1 MGGEVASK
9 SADIS
14 LGGKV
19 IGKISTLT
27 PVEVV
32 SKNGAT
38 AKIKVKGVASENYPL
53 QIQKN
58 MQEGEIYAVFDKER
72 SENFAK
78 GKKLEDD
85 GMYEVAADAITSDD
99 KALYA
104 KAKELYEGTCSA
116 CHRLHEPNSFTVNQ
130 WPANLQGMVDA
141 GYVAQISPQIFII
154 HAITR
159 EQNEQNAVVRTNLEN
174 FLLNSKYYAVGRL
187 KNLDENGAKI
197 FVARLEKELG
207 KPFILAPKNEANLYC
222 TTLIERSLKGI
233 SNLNLTYQKLSLPI
247 FRGEYLFPEA
257 FWQGGNLQTIF
268 ENRR

>member
-1 MGGEVASK
+1 MKTKFLVAALISSASLVLGGEVASK

-38 AKIKVKGVASENYPL
+38 AKIKVKGVASGNYPL

-207 KPFILAPKNEANLYC
+207 KPFILAPKNEPTFTVL
-222 TTLIERSLKGI
+222 R
-233 SNLNLTYQKLSLPI
+233 
-247 FRGEYLFPEA
+247 
-257 FWQGGNLQTIF
+257 
-268 ENRR
+268 

>member
-1 MGGEVASK
+1 MNFTSRTDALIGSASLVLGGEVASK

-72 SENFAK
+72 PENFAK

-85 GMYEVAADAITSDD
+85 YGEVWYEASGTYEVAADAITSDD

-130 WPANLQGMVDA
+130 WPANVQGMVDA
-141 GYVAQISPQIFII
+141 GYVA
-154 HAITR
+154 
-159 EQNEQNAVVRTNLEN
+159 
-174 FLLNSKYYAVGRL
+174 
-187 KNLDENGAKI
+187 
-197 FVARLEKELG
+197 LEKGDLELIV
-207 KPFILAPKNEANLYC
+207 KF
-222 TTLIERSLKGI
+222 
-233 SNLNLTYQKLSLPI
+233 
-247 FRGEYLFPEA
+247 
-257 FWQGGNLQTIF
+257 LQH
-268 ENRR
+268 NAKR